1 MPSLREAGAVS
12 SRALQPWCGFR
23 LSHRR
28 MGSRRR
34 STFVRF
40 AGDQIRGEQI
50 TACRASRACHLFLIK
65 RVLLA
70 RSHSLGLLILC
81 GCFAL
86 SRQSG
91 GEETRPVWVAEPATR
106 TICSSQK
113 TVPRRARSVNNTENA
128 PALKLPLPDPRSSAC
143 LFRFPV
149 IRL

>member
-50 TACRASRACHLFLIK
+50 TACRASRACHLFPIK

-91 GEETRPVWVAEPATR
+91 GRKHALYGLR
-106 TICSSQK
+106 SQQHG
-113 TVPRRARSVNNTENA
+113 RS
-128 PALKLPLPDPRSSAC
+128 ALHRK
-143 LFRFPV
+143 RFPGGLV
-149 IRL
+149 LSTTQRTLLL